1 MPSAAGARSGDG
13 VAAEWEVQAA
23 RWPVNGGR
31 APWEEGS
38 GFRGAREAVEGLESA
53 KAPGSVVTAL
63 TLWDVFLRIRQKTVP
78 ASFASERSRKD
89 DAAQFL
95 KHRDPAGM
103 HATIRG

>member
-1 MPSAAGARSGDG
+1 VPSAAGARSGDG

-38 GFRGAREAVEGLESA
+38 GFQRRKGGGGGTGERKGARKCRNGLD
-53 KAPGSVVTAL
+53 AL
-63 TLWDVFLRIRQKTVP
+63 GAFLRIRQKTVP

-95 KHRDPAGM
+95 KQRDPAGM